1 MAWDSMHKVV
11 GSNGQITQ
19 TPGYYTETITLGDDA
34 DSSTSHI
41 PYPVKSDFTVLVKF
55 NNDLLAD
62 TYVQVEH
69 SVDGETWF
77 KQGQFETGTPA
88 TDDISNDM
96 AKIAAID
103 DSEITEANGIMMMY
117 AVELHGMSKFTRF
130 TVKANG
136 QNEATA
142 GTTATFHIM
151 PHF

>member
-1 MAWDSMHKVV
+1 MHKVV
-11 GSNGQITQ
+11 GSNGQITH
-19 TPGYYTETITLGDDA
+19 TPGYYTETITLGDNA

-41 PYPVKSDFTVLVKF
+41 PYPVKSDFTVLAKF
-55 NNDLLAD
+55 SADLAAD

-69 SVDGETWF
+69 SVDGSTWF

-88 TDDISNDM
+88 TSDISNDM

-103 DSEITEANGIMMMY
+103 DSEVTEGDGIMMMY

-136 QNEATA
+136 QNESTK
-142 GTTATFHIM
+142 TVTFHIM